1 MFGSGAA
8 FRLAETSEGWRLFNS
23 SDLQLTHMTT
33 EIRNWA
39 TVASAMEAQGAT
51 SSQMYIRAK
60 ALANGEADPSPTS
73 YPPAPFTISE
83 VQ

>member
-1 MFGSGAA
+1 
-8 FRLAETSEGWRLFNS
+8 
-23 SDLQLTHMTT
+23 MTT

-39 TVASAMEAQGAT
+39 TVANALEAQGAT

-60 ALANGEADPSPTS
+60 ALANGEVDPLPTS
-73 YPPAPFTISE
+73 YPPAPFTIAE

>member
-1 MFGSGAA
+1 V
-8 FRLAETSEGWRLFNS
+8 RLSVSQKHRSDGDYINGL
-23 SDLQLTHMTT
+23 DLQLRKMTT

-51 SSQMYIRAK
+51 SGQMYIRAK
-60 ALANGEADPSPTS
+60 ALANGEVDSSPTS
-73 YPPAPFTISE
+73 YHSAPFTILE

>member
-1 MFGSGAA
+1 
-8 FRLAETSEGWRLFNS
+8 
-23 SDLQLTHMTT
+23 MTT

-39 TVASAMEAQGAT
+39 TIASAMEAQGAT

-73 YPPAPFTISE
+73 YPSSTFHNFRSSITTSLNLFRGACYMAPLE
-83 VQ
+83 LNGPGA

>member
-1 MFGSGAA
+1 
-8 FRLAETSEGWRLFNS
+8 
-23 SDLQLTHMTT
+23 MTT

-51 SSQMYIRAK
+51 NSQMYIRAK
-60 ALANGEADPSPTS
+60 ALANGEVDPSPTS